1 MVYGSILNTLEEW
14 WNAGLLTIILQGVI
28 VYVGLLWLG
37 GIIWTVRDSV
47 VRSESILF
55 HIIAFLLSILTVP
68 GIILYL
74 LIRPAQTVA
83 ERKILALE
91 EEILTTAQQTEL
103 EHKPLKARKIHT
115 KTPAR
120 TIK

>member
-28 VYVGLLWLG
+28 VYAGLLWFG
-37 GIIWTVRDSV
+37 GIIWTIRDSV
-47 VRSESILF
+47 LRSESILF
-55 HIIAFLLSILTVP
+55 HILAFLLSILTIP

-91 EEILTTAQQTEL
+91 EEILISAQQTEL
-103 EHKPLKARKIHT
+103 QHKPLKTRKIHT

-120 TIK
+120 TTK